1 VPGAASRT
9 KGTYLRAK
17 YESMIGRKGKKKA
30 LLIVGHKILC
40 AVFHI
45 LKNKE
50 DYKGFD
56 VETFGRKKATKANS
70 LFTKRIKTVRCSHL
84 TR

>member
-1 VPGAASRT
+1 VECAWAASRT
-9 KGTYLRAK
+9 KGTYLRAN
-17 YESMIGRKGKKKA
+17 YESMIGRKGKKKT
-30 LLIVGHKILC
+30 LLIVGHNILC

-56 VETFGRKKATKANS
+56 VETFEERRQQRPIAYLQKELKELGVT
-70 LFTKRIKTVRCSHL
+70 I
-84 TR
+84 

>member
-1 VPGAASRT
+1 MECAWAASRT

-17 YESMIGRKGKKKA
+17 YQSMLARKGKNKA

-50 DYKGFD
+50 EYKAFD
-56 VETFGRKKATKANS
+56 VEKFEQRRQQR
-70 LFTKRIKTVRCSHL
+70 RIAYLQKELKELGVAI
-84 TR
+84 